1 VSIAGVSDVSKLAW
15 DRIRWYGGNIATEDM
30 TGTDPVLLAAESPAR
45 HADRIKV
52 ARCCW
57 CTARTTRPC
66 SVSTARSW
74 RGRSSA
80 PALPHELV
88 LTQEGEHSLLEPSIR
103 LTLCSKLEAFSRP
116 I

>member
-1 VSIAGVSDVSKLAW
+1 MS
-15 DRIRWYGGNIATEDM
+15 
-30 TGTDPVLLAAESPAR
+30 GTDPVLLATEPPVR

-52 ARCCW
+52 AVLLVHGEDD
-57 CTARTTRPC
+57 TC
-66 SVSTARSW
+66 SVNTARSW
-74 RGRSSA
+74 RGHSCA
-80 PALPHELV
+80 PALPHERV